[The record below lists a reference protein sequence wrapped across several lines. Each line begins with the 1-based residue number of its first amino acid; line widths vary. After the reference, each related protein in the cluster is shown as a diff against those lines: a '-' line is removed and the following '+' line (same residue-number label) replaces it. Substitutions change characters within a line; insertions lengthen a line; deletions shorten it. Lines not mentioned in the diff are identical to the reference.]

1 MKTENKMKNYHLSIA
16 FYGTFRPLH
25 IESETLGDAVKTAAK
40 QVTCPDIKMAL
51 EELYRDFDRQR
62 KGGIGIVSACHET
75 GRFSVRIAEGKRDN
89 WLDSITNEM
98 PENPLITY

>member
-1 MKTENKMKNYHLSIA
+1 MKSHVSIA
-16 FYGTFRPLH
+16 FYGNSRPLH
-25 IESETLGDAVKTAAK
+25 VEFETLGGAVKAAAK

-51 EELYRDFDRQR
+51 KKLHRDFERQR

-75 GRFSVRIAEGKRDN
+75 GRFSVRIADGKRDN
-89 WLDSITNEM
+89 WLDSLTNEM